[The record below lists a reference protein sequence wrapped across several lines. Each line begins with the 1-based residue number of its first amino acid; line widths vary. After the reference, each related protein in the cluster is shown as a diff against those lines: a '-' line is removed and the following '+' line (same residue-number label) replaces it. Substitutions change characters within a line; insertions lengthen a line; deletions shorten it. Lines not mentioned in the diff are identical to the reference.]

1 MTGIGRSRQIS
12 TPRRVFALVA
22 LLAVFM
28 QTFVVQTHVHSAPIA
43 PLVTCEQTADGRHA
57 DQHVTAADH
66 HQLFCAICEALGAS
80 ATTLPDASTTNVAA
94 DPAGEAARVALALAP
109 ITRSY
114 SWQSRAPPAL
124 LRA

>member
-1 MTGIGRSRQIS
+1 MTGIGRSRQTS
-12 TPRRVFALVA
+12 ASRRASALFA

-43 PLVTCEQTADGRHA
+43 PVVCEQTADGRHA
-57 DQHVTAADH
+57 DQHVTAADE
-66 HQLFCAICEALGAS
+66 HQLSCVICQALAAS
-80 ATTLPDASTTNVAA
+80 ATTLPDASVASVA
-94 DPAGEAARVALALAP
+94 VDPAGEAARIALALAP
-109 ITRSY
+109 TTRSY